1 MRQEVAGDWNE
12 LHNEELRS
20 ELLFTK
26 YYHMKLGK
34 LDGWECVVYT
44 CVVIV

>member
-26 YYHMKLGK
+26 YYPMKFREI
-34 LDGWECVVYT
+34 GWVGM
-44 CVVIV
+44 